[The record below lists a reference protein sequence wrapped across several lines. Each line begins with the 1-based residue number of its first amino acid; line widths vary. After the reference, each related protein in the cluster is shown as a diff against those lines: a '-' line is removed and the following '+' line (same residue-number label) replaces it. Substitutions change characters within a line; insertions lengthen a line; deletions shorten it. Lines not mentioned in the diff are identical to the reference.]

1 MLEDTPN
8 NQELPLLATIF
19 TSMLCIGFGA
29 NAVAIKISLTGLG
42 VFTTAGLRFSMATLA
57 IFFWASVT
65 RRSFAL
71 KKGQAHQLLIIS
83 MLFTVQLG
91 LLYFGLNRTNASRG
105 TLLVNLQPFFVLF
118 LAHCFI
124 PEDQITKKK
133 ILGLFMGFT
142 GMAMVFLGKKDITT
156 DIQTGDF
163 IILITFGKF
172 TRVLLRQRCN
182 RSYKQGEKR
191 EK

>member
-1 MLEDTPN
+1 MKGDSFRLMTVDTPN

-124 PEDQITKKK
+124 PEDQITKKRSS
-133 ILGLFMGFT
+133 GFSWDLQ
-142 GMAMVFLGKKDITT
+142 GWLWFFWGKKT
-156 DIQTGDF
+156 
-163 IILITFGKF
+163 
-172 TRVLLRQRCN
+172 
-182 RSYKQGEKR
+182 
-191 EK
+191 